1 MHVNRLK
8 IETITFRVLKWL
20 TIALLVLVTAFPFY
34 YMLMMSFVPIQD
46 MQLHPGR
53 LFPDLSNLTLSTYS
67 EVLRSRDAG
76 GYGFA
81 RFMVNSFIAASVT
94 TVVTLL
100 LVVPGAYAVSR
111 LRFRGRRGV
120 AGMFLIVYMFPSI
133 ILAIPLF
140 VAMSALGIRESLL
153 ALIIVYVALTVPVS
167 IYMLRQYFDTI
178 PASIDEAAMID
189 GASRFRIM
197 TRIIVPLARPTI
209 LSTALYIFMIAWNE
223 FLFALLFL
231 VAKRDLWTVSLGLS
245 QLSNGIEV
253 PKTVLMAGA
262 VLLTVPVVL
271 LYAVAERG
279 LTEGLT
285 AGADKG

>member
-1 MHVNRLK
+1 MNRLK
-8 IETITFRVLKWL
+8 FETRLFGVLKWVV
-20 TIALLVLVTAFPFY
+20 IAFLVLITLFPFY
-34 YMLMMSFVPIQD
+34 YMLMMSFVPITD
-46 MQLHPGR
+46 LQLHPGR
-53 LFPDLSNLTLSTYS
+53 FFPDLSNLTLDTY
-67 EVLRSRDAG
+67 EQVLRSRDQG

-81 RFMVNSFIAASVT
+81 RFMLNSGIAATIT
-94 TVVTLL
+94 TLITLV
-100 LVVPGAYAVSR
+100 LVIPGAYAVSR
-111 LRFRGRRGV
+111 LRFRGRGSIS
-120 AGMFLIVYMFPSI
+120 AMFLIVYMFPSI
-133 ILAIPLF
+133 IIAIPLF

-153 ALIIVYVALTVPVS
+153 GLIIVYIALTVPVS

-178 PASIDEAAMID
+178 PPSIDEAAMID
-189 GASRFRIM
+189 GASRFQIM

-245 QLSNGIEV
+245 QLSSGIEV

-262 VLLTVPVVL
+262 VLLTLPVVL
-271 LYAVAERG
+271 LYSVAERG